1 MKNTILGLA
10 LCVVWPVFAQQKA
23 MVTVHPQQGTQ
34 VINKEIYG
42 QFAAYKENTVP
53 IETKTE

>member
-34 VINKEIYG
+34 VINKAVIYYPTQTG
-42 QFAAYKENTVP
+42 S
-53 IETKTE
+53 I